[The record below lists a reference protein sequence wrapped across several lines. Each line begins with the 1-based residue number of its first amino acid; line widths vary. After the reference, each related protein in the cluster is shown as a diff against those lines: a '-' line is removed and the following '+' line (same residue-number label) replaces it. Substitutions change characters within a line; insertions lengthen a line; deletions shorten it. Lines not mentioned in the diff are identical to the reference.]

1 MKFNWG
7 TGIAAFLILF
17 LAAAAA
23 FIIFAINQDVNLVH
37 KDYYEKGVD
46 YSEQMNMVSRSE
58 PFADKVKVNYEETGL
73 RIAIDSALA
82 LTIDSGNVLLYRPSG
97 KNLDIEVPLN
107 SSANGTEIPAGQLMK
122 GRYILKLHWYSKGI
136 KYEVE
141 QPVNIQ

>member
-58 PFADKVKVNYEETGL
+58 QFADKVKVNYEETGL

-82 LTIDSGNVLLYRPSG
+82 ITIDSGNVLLYRPSG

-107 SSANGTEIPAGQLMK
+107 SSANGTEIPASQLIK
-122 GRYILKLHWYSKGI
+122 GRYILKLQWYSKGI
-136 KYEVE
+136 KYEAE
-141 QPVNIQ
+141 QAVIIQ